1 MKSIGTLR
9 GLQECLREMESQK
22 RIFSRNRTFLLH
34 YSHGLFLFLE
44 NKQLVP
50 KSKNKMGIPWW
61 SSGEDSVHSLFLPDL
76 LFPQMPANLSLS
88 SLCFSTIRPFLTLFM
103 GFPGGK
109 NPPSNAGDLRDGVPP
124 WVEKIPWRRAW
135 QPTLVFLSG
144 GAYGQRRL
152 MGSIGSQRV
161 GHN

>member
-1 MKSIGTLR
+1 MFERNGKSEENFQQKQNFLTP
-9 GLQECLREMESQK
+9 LQPRVVSV
-22 RIFSRNRTFLLH
+22 
-34 YSHGLFLFLE
+34 LE
-44 NKQLVP
+44 NEQLVP
-50 KSKNKMGIPWW
+50 KSKNKMGIPGW

-76 LFPQMPANLSLS
+76 LFPQMPANLFLS
-88 SLCFSTIRPFLTLFM
+88 SLCFSTIRLFLTLFM
-103 GFPGGK
+103 GFPGGASDK
-109 NPPSNAGDLRDGVPP
+109 EPAFQCRRPKRQGFPP

-135 QPTLVFLSG
+135 QPMSVFLSG